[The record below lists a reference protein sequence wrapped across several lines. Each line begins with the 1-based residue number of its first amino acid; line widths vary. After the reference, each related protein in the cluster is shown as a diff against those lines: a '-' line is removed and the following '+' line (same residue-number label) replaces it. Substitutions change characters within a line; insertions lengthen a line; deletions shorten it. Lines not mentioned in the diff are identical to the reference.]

1 MPGITPPPALVHT
14 EFSPRLV
21 AQAQNV
27 VHSEAFLHGRETGMH
42 GRADQPAGL
51 VIDFGEELVGTLE
64 LAGQAGATCVW
75 RFFTERT

>member
-1 MPGITPPPALVHT
+1 MHT
-14 EFSPRLV
+14 KFSPRIV

-27 VHSEAFLHGRETGMH
+27 VQPEAFLHGRETGLH
-42 GRADQPAGL
+42 GCADQPASL